1 MVEAVASLGAA
12 AYRNRGDRFLAR
24 IRVGGKPISF
34 NNIRR
39 MPRWWSMP
47 EDCRDEI
54 AIIACLLNFRQ
65 QIDQELDGNRLRAL
79 VSTVGETLF
88 DAACSTQVVL
98 APVNETSKNQLPI
111 GNEVKLEGWKIL
123 HAALPVGF
131 CETVQNARGDKN
143 ALELSD
149 EAATLWMQSQAASQ
163 VEGGGA

>member
-24 IRVGGKPISF
+24 TGIGGKPISF

-47 EDCRDEI
+47 EDYRDEI

-79 VSTVGETLF
+79 VSAAGENLF
-88 DAACSTQVVL
+88 DAACSTQISL
-98 APVNETSKNQLPI
+98 SPVNGISKQQLPI

-123 HAALPVGF
+123 HAALPIGV
-131 CETVQNARGDKN
+131 CDAIADARGDKN

-149 EAATLWMQSQAASQ
+149 EAVALWQQSQAATQ
-163 VEGGGA
+163 IEGSDA